1 MSASVNAKLCF
12 KGILYALLGI
22 VVAALGIVAVGFFGD
37 YFELHPLYTTISLST
52 SLGIDVYGAVI
63 PIITALV
70 SVVLFVR
77 STRAPVKKLV
87 IVLVASLVLAFF
99 LFHQT
104 DEGLVGLPLLLALVV
119 SAVAAAVNVFP
130 KPFIGLRKT
139 SIVSLM
145 LVLACVPLS
154 LFFVDLIYSP
164 YFDSSVIGG
173 GGLSDGLLLS
183 MLYVPSSVI
192 VVFSVLAYVSQL
204 VWLVRKNRVA
214 SQMRSPT
221 INPGISETQNSQA

>member
-37 YFELHPLYTTISLST
+37 YFELHPLYATISLSN

-63 PIITALV
+63 PIIIALV

-77 STRAPVKKLV
+77 STRAPIKKLA
-87 IVLVASLVLAFF
+87 IALVASLFLAFF
-99 LFHQT
+99 LCRQT
-104 DEGLVGLPLLLALVV
+104 DEGLAGLPLLLALVV
-119 SAVAAAVNVFP
+119 SAVAAALNVFP
-130 KPFIGLRKT
+130 KPFVNLRKNF
-139 SIVSLM
+139 IASLS
-145 LVLACVPLS
+145 LTLSCVPLS
-154 LFFVDLIYSP
+154 LFFTDLIYSP

-183 MLYVPSSVI
+183 TLYVPSSVTI
-192 VVFSVLAYVSQL
+192 VFSVLAYVSQM
-204 VWLVRKNRVA
+204 VWLVRKNQVT
-214 SQMRSPT
+214 SKMGSPT
-221 INPGISETQNSQA
+221 NPIISETR